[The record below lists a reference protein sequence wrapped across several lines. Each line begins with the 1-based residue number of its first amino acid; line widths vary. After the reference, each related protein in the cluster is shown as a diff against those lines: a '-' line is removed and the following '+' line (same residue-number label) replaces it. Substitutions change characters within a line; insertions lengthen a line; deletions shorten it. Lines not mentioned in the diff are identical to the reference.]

1 MKYYII
7 YDDGS
12 KEEST
17 IKVCQ
22 QLINNDN
29 WVYRKVE
36 NDIYVFSK

>member
-12 KEEST
+12 KQEAT
-17 IKVCQ
+17 IELCQ
-22 QLINNDN
+22 QMISNEN
-29 WVYRKVE
+29 WVARKVD

>member
-17 IKVCQ
+17 IETCQ
-22 QLINNDN
+22 QLINNNN
-29 WVYRKVE
+29 WIARKVE
-36 NDIYVFSK
+36 NDICVFSK

>member
-17 IKVCQ
+17 INLCQ
-22 QLINNDN
+22 DMINNYG